1 MIRTATRLFLCAF
14 VLSAVA
20 YGEAGTSFYGS
31 NQGQPTFNHPY
42 DFITLSGDFTRY
54 DVQPFR
60 VNSNSD
66 CFITSVQEGDDF
78 DGMIFLYRNG
88 FNPSFPLLNLVAL
101 NDDDGDT
108 YGVGTSR
115 IESLP
120 VLAANDYFLVTAG
133 YNSLDIGT
141 FLNTITCEEPATRV
155 LVGYGVFGDNQA
167 SAYDGRYAQ
176 LLEGRFEV
184 SVTGRNFALVPFVG
198 KSVPLASNDSA
209 VFYFF
214 QPANFEL
221 LVKIVDGCSLN
232 NRFWVFYA
240 ATTNV
245 EFTLKVT
252 DTFLPGPFNYITYT
266 NPLGTQDYTSVAD
279 SDALPT
285 CNV

>member
-20 YGEAGTSFYGS
+20 YGEAATTFYGTTA
-31 NQGQPTFNHPY
+31 GHPFFSRP
-42 DFITLSGDFTRY
+42 DELGVPSGRSTRFEM
-54 DVQPFR
+54 QPFKL
-60 VNSNSD
+60 NASST
-66 CFITSVQEGDDF
+66 CYILGVQEGTF
-78 DGMIFLYRNG
+78 DGMIFLYRNS
-88 FNPSFPLLNLVAL
+88 FDPSDPTANLIAAS
-101 NDDDGDT
+101 DDGSEF
-108 YGVGTSR
+108 GVGTSR
-115 IESLP
+115 IEPLDLFASD
-120 VLAANDYFLVTAG
+120 DYFLVTAG
-133 YNSLDIGT
+133 YYEDGSGT
-141 FLNTITCEEPATRV
+141 FSNQVVCLDPTTRV
-155 LVGYGVFGDNQA
+155 LVGYGQFGNNQA
-167 SAYDGRYAQ
+167 SDYDGRYAQ
-176 LLEGRFEV
+176 LIEGRFEV

-209 VFYFF
+209 IFTFF

-279 SDALPT
+279 SDAFPT